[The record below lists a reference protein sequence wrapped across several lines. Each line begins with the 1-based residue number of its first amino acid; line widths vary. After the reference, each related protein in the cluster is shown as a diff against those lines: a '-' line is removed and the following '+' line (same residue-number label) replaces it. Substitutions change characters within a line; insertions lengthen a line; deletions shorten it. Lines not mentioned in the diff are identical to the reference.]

1 MKHIRFIAFLLAFS
15 MLICAFSAC
24 KEDSENSSQ
33 AESSVEVVSSQP
45 ESTEDSS
52 ETSTENSEMSSETS
66 TENLETSD
74 ETSDES
80 SETSDESS
88 RDETSSDHNYCG
100 GCLDLSEFE
109 DDWMYEV
116 DEETWD
122 SFMRDTDNYYN
133 VTVKITATYCPGRA
147 TYFKSDDDA
156 IYIGTAG
163 SSRFEC
169 LYIEGDN
176 YYYGQNRTTVLIDD
190 VKVYTQPLNGQTMA
204 DLVNYSDGDYDWIFG
219 TILWDFSHIRYSLA
233 EFDWRDN
240 CYRYTKANGDMY
252 EFHFE
257 YGKLIKVICVREEFT
272 RTYVYSDYGTTS
284 ATVPNRVREKV
295 EAALA
300 A

>member
-24 KEDSENSSQ
+24 KEESENSSQ
-33 AESSVEVVSSQP
+33 SESSVEVVSSQP
-45 ESTEDSS
+45 ESTEDRSETSDENSETSS
-52 ETSTENSEMSSETS
+52 ETSTENS
-66 TENLETSD
+66 

-122 SFMRDTDNYYN
+122 SFFNDTVNYYN
-133 VTVKITATYCPGRA
+133 VTVKITATDCPGVA
-147 TYFKSDDDA
+147 AYFKADNDA
-156 IYIGTAG
+156 IYIGAAG

-176 YYYGQNRTTVLIDD
+176 YYYGQNWTTAYLNEIKGVTRSLDGRT
-190 VKVYTQPLNGQTMA
+190 ME
-204 DLVNYSDGDYDWIFG
+204 DLVNYQNGDFFWIFG
-219 TILWDFSHIRYSLA
+219 TIYEEFAHISYSDA
-233 EFDWRDN
+233 EYDWRDN
-240 CYRYTKANGDMY
+240 CYRYEKPYYFDVFVY
-252 EFHFE
+252 EYYFE
-257 YGKLIKVICVREEFT
+257 DGKLVKVICPSEEYT
-272 RTYVYSDYGTTS
+272 RTYEFYDYGTTS